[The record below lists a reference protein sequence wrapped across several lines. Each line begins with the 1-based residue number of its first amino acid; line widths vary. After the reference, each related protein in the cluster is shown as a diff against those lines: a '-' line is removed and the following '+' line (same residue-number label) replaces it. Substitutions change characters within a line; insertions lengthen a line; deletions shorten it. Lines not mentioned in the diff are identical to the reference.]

1 MRCGEHVAQRLP
13 HGEQVGARTVQ
24 QEKRRRCG
32 LARPQIHHIQNRAGD
47 RDRLSLRLE
56 AALEQG
62 NTDSRRNRQGHQRR
76 DKGS

>member
-1 MRCGEHVAQRLP
+1 MLCGEHVAQRLP
-13 HGEQVGARTVQ
+13 HREQVGARAVQ
-24 QEKRRRCG
+24 QQKRRRCG

-62 NTDSRRNRQGHQRR
+62 NTDSRGNRQRQQRR
-76 DKGS
+76 DNGN